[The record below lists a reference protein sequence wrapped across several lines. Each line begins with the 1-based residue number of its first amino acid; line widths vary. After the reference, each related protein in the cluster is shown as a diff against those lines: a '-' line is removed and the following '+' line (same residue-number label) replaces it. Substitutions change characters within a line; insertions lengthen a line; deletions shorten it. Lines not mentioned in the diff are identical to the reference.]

1 MLRIKLA
8 ANNDDGSILVLTGR
22 LADEFVSEAERVC
35 LSAESPFLI
44 DATDSKR
51 RTPTGSRCSRRFS
64 QEEGGLKAYRGI
76 SRCTSRRFERGVGT
90 EVRKV
95 ESYPG
100 PPVEGS
106 GAADIPHTRL
116 YRGALRRGEN
126 QAAPSPG
133 GPQEGAEAARPDGQ
147 LTMPSHEEAIFLGVP

>member
-1 MLRIKLA
+1 MH
-8 ANNDDGSILVLTGR
+8 V
-22 LADEFVSEAERVC
+22 
-35 LSAESPFLI
+35 
-44 DATDSKR
+44 
-51 RTPTGSRCSRRFS
+51 
-64 QEEGGLKAYRGI
+64 
-76 SRCTSRRFERGVGT
+76 ERGAGT
-90 EVRKV
+90 EVRKA

-100 PPVEGS
+100 LPVEGS

-147 LTMPSHEEAIFLGVP
+147 LTMPSHERGNIFRLFGSSLESKKEATCGS